1 MAILAARFF
10 LMEDSL
16 NKLVGEELYLVSPEV
31 DLPRSFKVSKCEL
44 AKNKTNQLNI
54 CIEEELPENSNELV
68 GKSFLI
74 KSNIANEI
82 FGTSSGLEA
91 ELLGAEVFDLNDRL
105 IGKVKDVAGTSA
117 QKHLVVS
124 SGKKELLIPLVDE
137 FIKVQKDNKIV
148 MDLPKGLEELN
159 GE

>member
-10 LMEDSL
+10 LLEDSL

-54 CIEEELPENSNELV
+54 CLEEELPENSNELV

-82 FGTSSGLEA
+82 FGTKNDTEA
-91 ELLGAEVFDLNDRL
+91 ELVGSEVFDSSDKL
-105 IGKVKDVAGTSA
+105 IGKVTDVAGTSA
-117 QKHLVVS
+117 QKHLVVAAS
-124 SGKKELLIPLVDE
+124 KNEILIPFVDE
-137 FIKVQKDNKIV
+137 IVKSHEANKIIV
-148 MDLPKGLEELN
+148 DLPKGLEKIN